1 MSCYTNLI
9 FLFFFTGS
17 SPRNHHLIVVERFVC
32 PNEPV
37 SCAVWCLLLVGSPK
51 AICSL
56 ARGQTKNG
64 SRRPMEDDEEK
75 ERYLVDSR
83 FTSRYKI
90 DYYAFD
96 VLPCVVLVL
105 VSRSGLRASV
115 KCLNCK
121 LLPEDS
127 RFASR
132 LHICQQTSYF
142 AEDFGLASMSPD
154 LTAESRLTIY
164 NHLING

>member
-1 MSCYTNLI
+1 MSCVTNLI
-9 FLFFFTGS
+9 FSFFFFTGS
-17 SPRNHHLIVVERFVC
+17 SPKNHHLNAVERFAC

-37 SCAVWCLLLVGSPK
+37 SCVVVCLPLVGSPK

-90 DYYAFD
+90 DCYLAFD
-96 VLPCVVLVL
+96 ILPC
-105 VSRSGLRASV
+105 
-115 KCLNCK
+115 
-121 LLPEDS
+121 LL
-127 RFASR
+127 
-132 LHICQQTSYF
+132 
-142 AEDFGLASMSPD
+142 
-154 LTAESRLTIY
+154 
-164 NHLING
+164 